1 MAYNGLM
8 SGKLGSPDDSEE
20 SEGDYRR
27 RERWDFE
34 SWRFIGILLAVGF
47 LGLAVILKILGA

>member
-1 MAYNGLM
+1 M
-8 SGKLGSPDDSEE
+8 SGKPGSPEDSEE
-20 SEGDYRR
+20 SEEDYRR

>member
-1 MAYNGLM
+1 M
-8 SGKLGSPDDSEE
+8 SGKPGSSDDSEE
-20 SEGDYRR
+20 SEEDYRR

-47 LGLAVILKILGA
+47 LALAVILRILGV

>member
-1 MAYNGLM
+1 MAYNGFM
-8 SGKLGSPDDSEE
+8 SGKPGPPDDSEE
-20 SEGDYRR
+20 SEEDYRR

>member
-1 MAYNGLM
+1 M
-8 SGKLGSPDDSEE
+8 SGKPGSPDDSEE
-20 SEGDYRR
+20 SEEDYRR
-27 RERWDFE
+27 HERWDFE

>member
-8 SGKLGSPDDSEE
+8 SGKPGPPDDSEE
-20 SEGDYRR
+20 SEGDYKRH
-27 RERWDFE
+27 ERWDFE

>member
-1 MAYNGLM
+1 MAYNGFM
-8 SGKLGSPDDSEE
+8 SGKPGSFDDSEE
-20 SEGDYRR
+20 SEEDYRR

-47 LGLAVILKILGA
+47 LGLAVILKILGV